1 MNCTNWFREIIS
13 GCCGLP
19 YKVNNNYT
27 LESNA
32 RGKSGWFQV
41 SHDCYT
47 QNLSW
52 VFLIL
57 YLGYFKYTLV
67 NGGFKTYNVIK
78 VG

>member
-1 MNCTNWFREIIS
+1 ML
-13 GCCGLP
+13 G
-19 YKVNNNYT
+19 
-27 LESNA
+27 
-32 RGKSGWFQV
+32 GKSGWFQV

-52 VFLIL
+52 ILFTL